1 MYILKSFTVCVT
13 DMNKYQVCFKKKIG
27 PVHVVA
33 LSLYLY
39 ITLSISHE
47 MTLRLKLGGSS
58 TLADSTVCLLIILPW
73 MKYSS
78 LLNLLLLL
86 TLHCCTC
93 QKEIQNMQL
102 IFLLCLIRAQLSST
116 ETYDSVG

>member
-1 MYILKSFTVCVT
+1 M
-13 DMNKYQVCFKKKIG
+13 KKIG
-27 PVHVVA
+27 LIYVIV
-33 LSLYLY
+33 LSWDLC

-47 MTLRLKLGGSS
+47 ITYRLKLGGSS

-78 LLNLLLLL
+78 LLNLLLL

-93 QKEIQNMQL
+93 QKEMQNMQL
-102 IFLLCLIRAQLSST
+102 IFLLCLIRAQQYRNL
-116 ETYDSVG
+116 